1 MQRFIAFVVRFKNY
15 ITLGALVVICFAFM
29 SFGSLSQLGGF
40 RAVIVGSVGW
50 MQSMFSWIPNPVA
63 LKSENLALREL
74 NMQLSVE
81 SAKSRQSMVENATLR
96 KMLDLPKY
104 SDYGLIA
111 ADVVGKT
118 TTQLRNYATI
128 NKGKKDGVEE
138 GMSVV
143 TDAGL
148 VGLVIGVSDHYA
160 VIQLMLNRD
169 TRVASKIQRSRVD
182 GIIAWEGENFLTL
195 KNIPKSYDVQAGD
208 AVITSSFSSRFPSN
222 IVIGRVTQVTEEN
235 NSLFRRIVVDP
246 AVNFATLE
254 QVFVV
259 EFVADAERLL
269 LEQQSEEG
277 SKQRTHR

>member
-1 MQRFIAFVVRFKNY
+1 
-15 ITLGALVVICFAFM
+15 
-29 SFGSLSQLGGF
+29 
-40 RAVIVGSVGW
+40 
-50 MQSMFSWIPNPVA
+50 
-63 LKSENLALREL
+63 
-74 NMQLSVE
+74 
-81 SAKSRQSMVENATLR
+81 
-96 KMLDLPKY
+96 MLDLPKY

-160 VIQLMLNRD
+160 VLQLLLNRD

-208 AVITSSFSSRFPSN
+208 AVITSSFSSRYPSN

-259 EFVADAERLL
+259 EYVADAERLL